1 MRGVCSLFSYM
12 KSRFFMKVQS
22 RVAALGAALA
32 TTTLFAAP
40 ALASA
45 PLLECPGGGY
55 GTSLISSVQGGLDDG
70 SAPISIAGVFPN
82 GMDVLDTRFTNA
94 WVNIN
99 GTITFKDPL
108 ATYTPDAIP
117 GLSQPTIAPYFADVD
132 FRPRLFQSR
141 QGDMT
146 FCEDPV
152 NNRVLVTWKDVGY
165 FNKKTNKLNSF
176 QVVLKNTEGEC
187 ADAETF
193 DVEFRYNR
201 LEWTTGDESG
211 GSNGEGGT
219 PAVAGIDAGDE
230 LSAEKLP
237 GSGTAAVLD
246 LVNQTNTGT
255 PGVFEFRVAGWTMPE
270 CGDGNVDLCEEC
282 DGSAGCT
289 PICTVSVCGDGF
301 VEPGVE
307 QCDGEAFA
315 GGAASCPAGYTGTP
329 LCNNDPNNALADGT
343 CTVDAVPA
351 GCVDVD
357 ECAETTGI
365 CGDASCV
372 NTDGGY
378 SCVCDAGYEFNG
390 STCVDVDE
398 CTETPGVCG
407 AGTCSNTGGDY
418 SCACDAGYEFDGT
431 TCVNV
436 DECSASAGVCG
447 EGTCTDTDGAYT
459 CTCDAGYE
467 FNGSTCVD
475 VNECTETPGICGAG
489 TCSNTGGDYSCACDA
504 GYEFDGT
511 TCVNVDECAGNAG
524 VCGSGTCT
532 DTDGSYS
539 CACEAGYEFNGTTC
553 QDVNEC
559 TETPGICG
567 EGRCINTGGSYS
579 CNCTG
584 GYEFVNG
591 TCEDVDECAE
601 TPGICGEGTCTDTD
615 GAYSCTCPA
624 GYEFNG
630 TTCVDVDECADTT
643 TCGAGTCTN
652 TDGGYSCGCPEGYV
666 SNNGTCENVDECT
679 ENAGVC
685 GAGTCSDTDGAYE
698 CACEEGYEFANG
710 TCENVDE
717 CAQSTDTCSE
727 NATCTDTDGAYE
739 CGCEPG
745 YAGNGEVCTVVV
757 TIISPD
763 TSFPVN
769 NPTPTFEGTGEPGAV
784 VELSVDGEV
793 VGTATVDPDGEW
805 TIVLDEPLEDGE
817 YSVVVGD
824 GSSTDEVTLVID
836 TLAPELEVTLP
847 EQDVRYSN
855 SPDAIEGQAE
865 PGNQI
870 DIVINGEHVGTTTAD
885 ENGEFEFELDEALE
899 DGVYEVIVSAT
910 DDAGNTTDEIVDFSV
925 DGSAEL
931 QIETPEDESTVRTST
946 PTISGTAEP
955 GTIVVVLIDGEEVA
969 QVEADEEGE
978 WTYTLEEA
986 LEDGE
991 YDVVVQA
998 DSPSGTRQDQ
1008 VEITVDTTTTDVT
1021 IEKPGTDVPTS
1032 EATPEFSG
1040 TAAPGATVTIII
1052 DGEEVAEV
1060 EADPNGQWSYV
1071 PEDDLSEGEH
1081 TVTVIA
1087 EDEGI
1092 ETEATVDFEVDLT
1105 PPTLEVTSP
1114 RGGSEWFGEPVVVE
1128 GEAEPGSVI
1137 VIEVDGEVV
1146 ETIEVGEDG
1155 QWSTTL
1161 PGDVTEGEHV
1171 VTVRAEDPA
1180 GNTTEEQRTFN
1191 VTYGELAGGSVLA
1204 GCASAPGTGGNG
1216 LWLVLAALGLVIGR
1230 RRRR

>member
-1 MRGVCSLFSYM
+1 
-12 KSRFFMKVQS
+12 MKVQS

-55 GTSLISSVQGGLDDG
+55 GDSLISLVQGGLDDG
-70 SAPISIAGVFPN
+70 SASVSIAGVFPN
-82 GMDVLDTRFTNA
+82 GMDVLGVRFTDA

-99 GTITFKDPL
+99 GTITFEDPL
-108 ATYTPDAIP
+108 AAYTPDAIP

-132 FRPRLFQSR
+132 FRVPIISIPPRER

-146 FCEDPV
+146 FCEDPA
-152 NNRVLVTWKDVGY
+152 NNRVLITWKDVGY
-165 FNKKTNKLNSF
+165 YNKKIDKLNSF

-201 LEWTTGDESG
+201 LEWTTGDANDSG
-211 GSNGEGGT
+211 GSGGLGGH

-230 LSAEKLP
+230 LSAQALP

-255 PGVFEFRVAGWTMPE
+255 PGVFEFRVAGWTMPS
-270 CGDGNVDLCEEC
+270 CGDGVIDTCEEC
-282 DGSAGCT
+282 DGGAGCT
-289 PICTVSVCGDGF
+289 PICTVSMCGDGF

-378 SCVCDAGYEFNG
+378 SCVCPAGYEFNG
-390 STCVDVDE
+390 TTCVDVDE

-418 SCACDAGYEFDGT
+418 SCACDAGYEFD
-431 TCVNV
+431 
-436 DECSASAGVCG
+436 
-447 EGTCTDTDGAYT
+447 
-459 CTCDAGYE
+459 
-467 FNGSTCVD
+467 
-475 VNECTETPGICGAG
+475 
-489 TCSNTGGDYSCACDA
+489 
-504 GYEFDGT
+504 
-511 TCVNVDECAGNAG
+511 
-524 VCGSGTCT
+524 
-532 DTDGSYS
+532 
-539 CACEAGYEFNGTTC
+539 
-553 QDVNEC
+553 
-559 TETPGICG
+559 
-567 EGRCINTGGSYS
+567 
-579 CNCTG
+579 
-584 GYEFVNG
+584 
-591 TCEDVDECAE
+591 
-601 TPGICGEGTCTDTD
+601 
-615 GAYSCTCPA
+615 
-624 GYEFNG
+624 G

-685 GAGTCSDTDGAYE
+685 GAGTCTDTDGAYE

-763 TSFPVN
+763 TSLPVGT
-769 NPTPTFEGTGEPGAV
+769 PTPTFEGTGEPGAV

-1021 IEKPGTDVPTS
+1021 IVKPGTDVPTS

-1040 TAAPGATVTIII
+1040 NAAPGATVTIII

-1060 EADPNGQWSYV
+1060 EADSNGQWSYV

-1081 TVTVIA
+1081 TVTVIS
-1087 EDEGI
+1087 EDEGV

-1114 RGGSEWFGEPVVVE
+1114 KGDSDWFGEPVVVE
-1128 GEAEPGSVI
+1128 GEAEPGSVV

-1161 PGDVTEGEHV
+1161 PGDLGEGEHV

-1180 GNTTEEQRTFN
+1180 GNTTEEQRTFS
-1191 VTYGELAGGSVLA
+1191 VTYGELAGGSVFA
-1204 GCASAPGTGGNG
+1204 GCASAPGSGGNG
-1216 LWLVLAALGLVIGR
+1216 LWLVLAALGMVISR